1 MYLEEI
7 LKAARL
13 RAARLPERIPGRETM
28 RRSLRRAI
36 AGRTMRN
43 AIIGELKYASPSGG
57 WIGCMLSPAEMA
69 MRMAE
74 GGAAALSVLTEP
86 EYFGGS
92 IENLRLA
99 RAHVPLPVLR
109 KDFVVDERQVMETAS
124 LDADAILLIAR
135 VLGREIR
142 RYVELSVACDLEPV
156 VEVHDRRELELAL
169 GTDAELIGVNNRDLA
184 TMEIETST
192 TTKLGDLLK
201 EHGRMVISM
210 SGIADPSDIRRLRG
224 HCDAFLIGTAI
235 MRSSRPEK
243 TVEEFACA

>member
-1 MYLEEI
+1 MSLEEI
-7 LKAARL
+7 LDAARL
-13 RAARLPERIPGRETM
+13 RAARLPDDLPGRETR

-36 AGRTMRN
+36 DGRTRRN
-43 AIIGELKYASPSGG
+43 AIIGELKYASPSVG
-57 WIGCMLSPAEMA
+57 WIGCRLSPAEMA

-74 GGAAALSVLTEP
+74 GGAVALSVLTES

-92 IENLRLA
+92 IENLRIA
-99 RAHVPLPVLR
+99 RAHAPLPVLR
-109 KDFVVDERQVMETAS
+109 KDFVVDERQVRETAS
-124 LDADAILLIAR
+124 MDADAILLIAR

-142 RYVELSVACDLEPV
+142 RYVELSIACDLEPV
-156 VEVHDRRELELAL
+156 VEVHDRRDLELAL

-184 TMEIETST
+184 TMGIETSIT
-192 TTKLGDLLK
+192 TQLGDLLK

-210 SGIADPSDIRRLRG
+210 SGIAEPSDIRRLRG

-243 TVEEFACA
+243 TVEEFVCA